1 MNFWTEEVTD
11 ERTDELIAKAAHEIR
26 KRRMEAPA
34 ILFLEMNRPL
44 ANIAAQGSIVFSP
57 FLVPLIGFQN
67 LDDYSQV
74 FSKRENVER
83 LIQMLEKKPDPVIA
97 EGVSQ

>member
-1 MNFWTEEVTD
+1 MDFWTEEVSE
-11 ERTDELIAKAAHEIR
+11 ERTDELIKKAAHEIQ
-26 KRRMEAPA
+26 KRHMEAPA
-34 ILFLEMNRPL
+34 IIFLEMHRPM
-44 ANIAAQGSIVFSP
+44 ANIAAQGSILFSP

-83 LIQMLEKKPDPVIA
+83 LIQLLEKKPEPAIA